1 MIRQINT
8 NSSISLEQSQNS
20 QQVILFPK
28 STRNSKFNN
37 NNQIKNNQIK
47 SFVQQKRLNTSSNKR
62 PKSINFSENYINKS
76 FSKEPNKRLITQSYQ
91 NLLKEFEIY
100 KQKIDN
106 KRINSSKNL
115 LNFKKVRRNNFMV
128 KEKNNYTDIRPKKLD
143 KELNSLVQKK
153 MLLLKDI
160 NQLRKEKKTLININQ
175 QNVELKHKINI
186 LEKDI
191 EKFKEI
197 IKSCQKNYIDLSYEY
212 TNIKSNLEKIT
223 RNVNINK

>member
-1 MIRQINT
+1 MIRHIYS
-8 NSSISLEQSQNS
+8 NSSISLEPSQNS

-28 STRNSKFNN
+28 STRNSKFS
-37 NNQIKNNQIK
+37 NNQIN
-47 SFVQQKRLNTSSNKR
+47 SLEQQKRLNTSSNKR
-62 PKSINFSENYINKS
+62 PRNTNYSQNYINKS
-76 FSKEPNKRLITQSYQ
+76 FSKEPNRRLITQSNQ
-91 NLLKEFEIY
+91 NFLKEFEIY
-100 KQKIDN
+100 KQNINK

-115 LNFKKVRRNNFMV
+115 LNFKNVRRNNFMI

-143 KELNSLVQKK
+143 KELNTLVQKK

-175 QNVELKHKINI
+175 QNVEIKHKLNI

-191 EKFKEI
+191 DKYKEI
-197 IKSCQKNYIDLSYEY
+197 IKCCQKNYIDLSYEY

-223 RNVNINK
+223 RNININK

>member
-1 MIRQINT
+1 MIRQIYS
-8 NSSISLEQSQNS
+8 NSSISLEPSQNS

-28 STRNSKFNN
+28 STRNSKFS
-37 NNQIKNNQIK
+37 NNQIN
-47 SFVQQKRLNTSSNKR
+47 SLEQQKRLNTSSNKR
-62 PKSINFSENYINKS
+62 TRNTNYSQNYINKS
-76 FSKEPNKRLITQSYQ
+76 FSKEPNRRLITQSNQ
-91 NLLKEFEIY
+91 NFLKEFEIY
-100 KQKIDN
+100 KQNINK

-191 EKFKEI
+191 DKFKEI

-223 RNVNINK
+223 RNININK